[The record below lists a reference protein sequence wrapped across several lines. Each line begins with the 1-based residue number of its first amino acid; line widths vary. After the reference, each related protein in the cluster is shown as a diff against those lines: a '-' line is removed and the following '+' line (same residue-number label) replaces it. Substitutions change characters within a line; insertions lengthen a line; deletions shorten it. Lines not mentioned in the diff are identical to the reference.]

1 MDYSEEHISLFEK
14 TQTVVSSSLSSISY
28 IHSGISLAYTEK
40 DHLNIHC
47 AITNV
52 NAERILIPDIK
63 QTVFLF
69 DNVLLYSTKDSVKY
83 FSYPD
88 KQILRSFPI
97 KDPLFIQS
105 KLIDDTFM
113 IINQDGL
120 QFNDLRYKNDI
131 YRLNVRNCI
140 GTLNNDSFAIIIN
153 NKILKIYDHGYVS
166 PRITKKYMST
176 VLQLKFTNDNKYLV
190 LNTEKSI
197 LLVETQTGET
207 IHRFFIDNVL
217 DFDISEDSQFIFFI
231 LRGKVSIFSIKDR
244 QLLKSLFLNTEQR
257 MIRANPSFSQFIT
270 AQPDFTFFSVDKL
283 ALTQQ

>member
-1 MDYSEEHISLFEK
+1 MNFTEEHISLFKK
-14 TQTVVSSSLSSISY
+14 TQTVNSASISSISY
-28 IHSGISLAYTEK
+28 IHSGIALAYTEK
-40 DHLNIHC
+40 DYLNIHC
-47 AITNV
+47 TITNQ
-52 NAERILIPDIK
+52 NTEKILIPHIK

-97 KDPLFIQS
+97 KDPSFIQF
-105 KLIDDTFM
+105 KLLDDTFM

-120 QFNDLRYKNDI
+120 QFNDLRCKNDI

-140 GTLNNDSFAIIIN
+140 GTLNNNSFAIIIN
-153 NKILKIYDHGYVS
+153 DLILKIYDHGHIS
-166 PRITKKYMST
+166 PRITKKYMNPIS
-176 VLQLKFTNDNKYLV
+176 QLKFTNDNKYLI

-207 IHRFFIDNVL
+207 IHRFFIDNVY

-231 LRGKVSIFSIKDR
+231 LNGKVSIFSINNRK
-244 QLLKSLFLNTEQR
+244 LLSNIILNDEQR
-257 MIRANPSFSQFIT
+257 LIRMNPSFAQFIT
-270 AQPDFTFFSVDKL
+270 AQPDITFFSVDKQGL
-283 ALTQQ
+283 VQ